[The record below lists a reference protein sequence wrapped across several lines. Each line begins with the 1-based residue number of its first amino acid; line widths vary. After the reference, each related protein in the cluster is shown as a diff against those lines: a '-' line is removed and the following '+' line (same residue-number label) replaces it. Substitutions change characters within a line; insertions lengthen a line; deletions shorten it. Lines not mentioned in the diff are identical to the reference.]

1 MGRVS
6 AVGMVC
12 VLLVMVA
19 APGAPA
25 RAQAVV
31 RSGAQSSGAQSPSAK
46 SSGAQSNVQTA
57 AQPNDVGRVIATGGL
72 IFVQDPAIA
81 VDQQDVAIAIGEIK
95 VTYVLR
101 NTTAGE
107 RTILAA
113 FPLPELDSAAGS
125 EQPIRLSA
133 PQTANFVSAAVT
145 VDGTPVQ
152 PEFER
157 RALALGLDVTAL
169 LAAHQVPLQ
178 PFDPATSAY
187 IKRMPR
193 ATRLDFLQRGI
204 VRQEDDRT
212 EPNWALRTT
221 AFWRQAF
228 PPRKQVSIVLSYRS
242 ITATAPYQP
251 SLLEAVRPTHCLDAA
266 AEAAITR
273 KLAAKGNTVA
283 FTWSSFVPGSA
294 SSLIG
299 PIRNFRLRLEKPSFD
314 SVVVTCRSGF
324 RPLGP
329 TTFEW
334 AAQNYQEEDLHVL
347 FID

>member
-1 MGRVS
+1 MGRRS
-6 AVGMVC
+6 AIAVMSALLALATGVGS
-12 VLLVMVA
+12 
-19 APGAPA
+19 PAPA

-31 RSGAQSSGAQSPSAK
+31 KSGAQTNAQSGAQTSAQT
-46 SSGAQSNVQTA
+46 GAQPSDA
-57 AQPNDVGRVIATGGL
+57 GRVVATGGL
-72 IFVQDPAIA
+72 LFVQDPSIV
-81 VDQQDVAIAIGEIK
+81 VDQQDVAIAAGEIK

-113 FPLPELDSAAGS
+113 FPLPELDS
-125 EQPIRLSA
+125 SA
-133 PQTANFVSAAVT
+133 FGDQLIKLASPQAANFASATFT
-145 VDGTPVQ
+145 VEGAPVQ
-152 PEFER
+152 TEIEQ
-157 RALALGLDVTAL
+157 RALALGLDVTAQ

-178 PFDPATSAY
+178 PFDAVTAGH
-187 IKRMPR
+187 IKRLPR
-193 ATRLDFLQRGI
+193 ITRLDFLQRGI
-204 VRQEDDRT
+204 VRQEDERI
-212 EPNWALRTT
+212 EPNWTLKTT

-228 PPRKQVSIVLSYRS
+228 PPRKPVTIVLSYRP
-242 ITATAPYQP
+242 ITATAAYQP

-273 KLAAKGNTVA
+273 KLATKGGKVA
-283 FTWSSFVPGSA
+283 FTWLSFVPGSA

-299 PIRNFRLRLEKPSFD
+299 PIKNFRLRLEKPAFD
-314 SVVVTCRSGF
+314 AVAVTCRSGF

-329 TTFEW
+329 TTLEW